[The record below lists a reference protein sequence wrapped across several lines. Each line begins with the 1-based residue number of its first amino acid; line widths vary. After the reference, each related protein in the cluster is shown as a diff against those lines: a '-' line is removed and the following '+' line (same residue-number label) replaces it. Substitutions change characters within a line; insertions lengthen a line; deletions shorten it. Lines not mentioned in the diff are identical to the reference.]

1 MEDVKVVE
9 TIGFNGRFNMDEGEN
24 LGDWVMLL
32 IRIGTVGS
40 GIKFVDKVIEL
51 HLGHMIL

>member
-1 MEDVKVVE
+1 MVDS
-9 TIGFNGRFNMDEGEN
+9 IGFNGRFNMCEGGN

-32 IRIGTVGS
+32 IRVGTVGS

-51 HLGHMIL
+51 HLGAYDSLK